1 LDLRNFHN
9 YAELCSIAEL
19 RSKLAQMFN
28 SEGILDGPVKSG
40 WQLVFVD
47 HENDTLLVGDDP
59 WE

>member
-1 LDLRNFHN
+1 MDIRNFHN
-9 YAELCSIAEL
+9 HAELCSIAEL
-19 RSKLAQMFN
+19 CSKLAQMFN